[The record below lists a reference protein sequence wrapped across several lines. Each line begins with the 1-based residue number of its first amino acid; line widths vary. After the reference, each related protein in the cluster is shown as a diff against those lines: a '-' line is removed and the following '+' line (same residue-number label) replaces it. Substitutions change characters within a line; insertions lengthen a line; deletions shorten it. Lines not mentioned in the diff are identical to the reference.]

1 MRYIYGLSAVLTG
14 RDRRDYLR
22 GYGTGSL
29 EGAGAFNHFPVHD
42 GTLFK
47 HVLDIYKAAIE
58 NGLQK
63 VVRVVEVN
71 SAFVM
76 RLGYV
81 FGKKYSARKV
91 F

>member
-1 MRYIYGLSAVLTG
+1 MADIYGLSAVLTG

-29 EGAGAFNHFPVHD
+29 EGAGAFNHFSVHD

-63 VVRVVEVN
+63 VVGVVEVN
-71 SAFVM
+71 CALVV
-76 RLGYV
+76 RLGNI
-81 FGKKYSARKV
+81 FGQQYTAGQV
-91 F
+91 L